1 MTTAA
6 APASQQLSDA
16 IVNFSLEGK
25 FPDEFSSLPLV
36 SEIDLQPA
44 IEALEVAQAN
54 LEEEVHTINE
64 ETKDDVSSWAE
75 NAKALQED
83 IIRSKTIANDIIR
96 QSEAP
101 DLSGE
106 TIADAEEKVQFLLR
120 EVQYSQQIQT
130 VLTKIKSLD
139 ELLNQ
144 VETAKNDR
152 QILDALRLLEQSWN
166 ALDKVGVSKTC
177 RIIKLLDHRAF
188 ALKSSIHDV
197 FDHIWKELIH
207 FDVDGGKVTIL
218 ESLPAGGMTLSEAV
232 IALKS
237 YKETDERMEQMW
249 RNLNGAIV
257 SPRMDKAKHTTCGIK
272 VNGDELALSGQSDS
286 SVESLLSDLQVI
298 LTFVSQK
305 VPEELLGGLGG
316 FIMVDLIP
324 RLIQQ
329 WLNPAVPSSLNE
341 IPRFESIMQSAQVF
355 CSVLETSGYNGFDDL
370 KEWVSK
376 AHMTWLG
383 RCRETALD
391 TVRTKLSQGI
401 GDPRLVERIE
411 KHMVTISEGN
421 ELATTGAGASADTND
436 WGTAWDDAWDD
447 DEDKN
452 DATETQA
459 TADAHRP
466 VTPNEDDG
474 TDAWGWGDDDGNTE
488 DASEQADVP
497 KKNDVSVAE
506 KEDRQNKKEGMEEE
520 KEDDEDAG
528 ADAWGWGDEE
538 TTVEPEQEKPS
549 SPKRQKKPRAG
560 LEEKKE
566 LVFTEKYRISSMPE
580 PVLNMI
586 SSTLEDGATLIKESD
601 KHQLIASTAPGLF
614 NLPTLVLA
622 LFRAISPYYYSLAV
636 GGQMYLYNDAMYM
649 AEQLTKFSETWKER
663 EDLMPR
669 AKTMLRLDNDIKTLH
684 NFANRSYGNEM
695 TIQRTVLQ
703 DLLGS
708 SQSIV
713 QQDDASG
720 AIEAGI
726 ARIRSMASTW
736 ESILP
741 RSVWSQAIGS
751 LVDAL
756 AHRILTDVLDMSSI
770 GQDEAYRIAHLI
782 VMTTTLDDLFLPS
795 KLGGTA
801 PVRNEVP
808 TTEQYAPNWPRL
820 KYLAEILQSDL
831 NGIRALW
838 CEQKLSYYFTAQ
850 EVVDL
855 IHASFEDNPRTR
867 HMIKEIQNTEY
878 PAVDL

>member
-1 MTTAA
+1 MTTTM
-6 APASQQLSDA
+6 APAPQQLTDA
-16 IVNFSLEGK
+16 IVNFSLEGT

-36 SEIDLQPA
+36 SEIDLQPT
-44 IEALEVAQAN
+44 IEALEVAKAN
-54 LEEEVHTINE
+54 LEKEVHTINE
-64 ETKDDVSSWAE
+64 ETKDDVSSWAQ

-101 DLSGE
+101 DVSGE

-120 EVQYSQQIQT
+120 EVQYSQQVQT
-130 VLTKIKSLD
+130 VLIKIKSLD
-139 ELLNQ
+139 GLLDQ
-144 VETAKNDR
+144 VETAQNDR
-152 QILDALRLLEQSWN
+152 QVLEALRLLEQSWN
-166 ALDKVGVSKTC
+166 ALDEVGVSKTC

-197 FDHIWKELIH
+197 FDQLWKELIH
-207 FDVDGGKVTIL
+207 FNVDDGKVTIR

-257 SPRMDKAKHTTCGIK
+257 SPRMDKSKQSTCGVN
-272 VNGDELALSGQSDS
+272 VNGDELAVSGQSDL

-298 LTFVSQK
+298 LAFVSQK
-305 VPEELLGGLGG
+305 VPDELLSGLAG

-341 IPRFESIMQSAQVF
+341 IPRFESIIQSAQAF
-355 CSVLETSGYNGFDDL
+355 CSALETSGYNGFEDL

-391 TVRTKLSQGI
+391 TVRTKLGQGI
-401 GDPRLVERIE
+401 GSPRLVERIE

-436 WGTAWDDAWDD
+436 WGAAWDDAWDD
-447 DEDKN
+447 DEDKV
-452 DATETQA
+452 DTKGTQA
-459 TADAHRP
+459 AVVDRP
-466 VTPNEDDG
+466 ATPNEDDG
-474 TDAWGWGDDDGNTE
+474 TDAWGWGDDDENAQ

-497 KKNDVSVAE
+497 EETDVPAAE
-506 KEDRQNKKEGMEEE
+506 KE
-520 KEDDEDAG
+520 EDAG

-538 TTVEPEQEKPS
+538 TTVEPEQAKSS
-549 SPKRQKKPRAG
+549 SPKRQKKARAG

-586 SSTLEDGATLIKESD
+586 SSTLEDGATLIKEKD

-614 NLPTLVLA
+614 SLPTLVLA

-636 GGQMYLYNDAMYM
+636 GGNMYLYNDAMYM
-649 AEQLTKFSETWKER
+649 AEQLAKFSEIWKER

-669 AKTMLRLDNDIKTLH
+669 AKTMLRLDNDIKTLQ

-695 TIQRTVLQ
+695 TMQRTVLQ

-713 QQDDASG
+713 QQDDAAG

-736 ESILP
+736 DSILP

-756 AHRILTDVLDMSSI
+756 AHRIMTDVLDMTSI

-782 VMTTTLDDLFLPS
+782 VTATALDDLFLPS

-820 KYLAEILQSDL
+820 KYLGEILQSDL

-867 HMIKEIQNTEY
+867 HMIKEIENTQY